1 MRIPSRT
8 SLLVLPVLLGAVCA
22 LSGCKKEDEAPTV
35 ISLSGTIKDIEKT
48 GADTGNVRVSY
59 FSEKHNQEM
68 TGEGMVTPETEILIN
83 GAAGTLADLKK
94 GDRVRGE
101 VIVEK
106 ADGKRLQRALKIMVD
121 RAKPVGE

>member
-1 MRIPSRT
+1 MPSLDRM
-8 SLLVLPVLLGAVCA
+8 SFLLSTVALVAVFA
-22 LSGCKKEDEAPTV
+22 IGGCKKEDEAPTV
-35 ISLSGTIKDIEKT
+35 ISLSGTIKEIEKT
-48 GADTGNVRVSY
+48 GSDTGRVTVTY

-68 TGEGMVTPETEILIN
+68 TGEGAVTSETEILIN

-106 ADGKRLQRALKIMVD
+106 VGDKRRQRALKIVVD

>member
-8 SLLVLPVLLGAVCA
+8 SFLVVTFLLGAACA
-22 LSGCKKEDEAPTV
+22 LPGCKKEDEAPSV

-48 GADTGNVRVSY
+48 GADTGHLTVTY

-68 TGEGMVTPETEILIN
+68 TGEGAVTPETEILIN

-106 ADGKRLQRALKIMVD
+106 VGGKRRQRALKIIVD